1 MDIGLQ
7 SILKIF
13 YVGIPKMNKDSIQSE
28 LVRFEGGLSW
38 PLFKILFGC
47 GQTKANEPKRKQTN
61 MKRNETNR
69 GTPRKHLPPLSFI
82 FFDPP
87 SFSVA
92 NFLTNDANMKTKLH
106 PAIGFGYRNVI
117 DARNQRY
124 VKCDR

>member
-38 PLFKILFGC
+38 HCLRFGLDV
-47 GQTKANEPKRKQTN
+47 GNKQNNGEQTN
-61 MKRNETNR
+61 KRTRRTNKDCS
-69 GTPRKHLPPLSFI
+69 GKYPPNAPSASFVL

-87 SFSVA
+87 LFFLV
-92 NFLTNDANMKTKLH
+92 NFLTTDAEMKTKCT
-106 PAIGFGYRNVI
+106 P
-117 DARNQRY
+117 RY
-124 VKCDR
+124 SFCLT